1 MDKDINLKISKN
13 IAKARKKRG
22 LSQKQVAERIGIT
35 QNAVYQWENGLR
47 CAKLETVI
55 KVSEA
60 IGCNPNEILN
70 GIKIDTNSSY
80 TAKDVFLEIEKRLEK
95 SRKAEKEAAECG
107 MYQKASEAH
116 GVYFELL
123 DILEYFGQEL

>member
-1 MDKDINLKISKN
+1 MQTTSGDL
-13 IAKARKKRG
+13 G
-22 LSQKQVAERIGIT
+22 
-35 QNAVYQWENGLR
+35 GLR
-47 CAKLETVI
+47 KGKIWLTE
-55 KVSEA
+55 
-60 IGCNPNEILN
+60 NEILN

-107 MYQKASEAH
+107 MYQKASEAQ